1 MRTDV
6 KYKKQGGMYDWK
18 GKMDSDQDNQVSVL
32 LNAQNGWILK
42 KCLLVL

>member
-6 KYKKQGGMYDWK
+6 KCKKQGGMYDWK

-32 LNAQNGWILK
+32 HTDRK
-42 KCLLVL
+42 ERRV

>member
-18 GKMDSDQDNQVSVL
+18 GEMDSDQDNQMPVL
-32 LNAQNGWILK
+32 HTDRK
-42 KCLLVL
+42 ERRV